1 MRVAVFENR
10 AWSVAESVVR
20 VSPMRLV
27 FVGRVAKTSD
37 SISVVRFVLILELQ
51 PSVGRHP
58 PTGLHQTEIPT
69 VHTSRPHS
77 TLFLLVLFHP
87 NDLNTT
93 SPLVEP
99 PPKTLK
105 SYVAALIAAAAARR
119 PISTFSP
126 VRLPPSPLL
135 TPRPRPSPLLFPL
148 LRKTLPTSK
157 GRSRSTTT
165 LHCSSTREP
174 RPCKSPPLVLRECL

>member
-1 MRVAVFENR
+1 MRVAGVENR
-10 AWSVAESVVR
+10 AWGVAESVVR

-27 FVGRVAKTSD
+27 FVDRVPKTSD
-37 SISVVRFVLILELQ
+37 SLLEWQ

-58 PTGLHQTEIPT
+58 PTGLHQAKIPT

-77 TLFLLVLFHP
+77 TLFLLVHFHP

-105 SYVAALIAAAAARR
+105 SHVAALIAAAAARR

-174 RPCKSPPLVLRECL
+174 RS